1 MSLTPARLDAFSGK
15 SKKCGNSHIPAGRK
29 CKKGGGMTER
39 FLKKGGGAVETLG
52 TIAGLT
58 ALATGHNSLSNAAFT
73 AASLGAAAKGEGKR
87 REGVRTKNVGLEARG
102 KQTRNVGL
110 TIAALS
116 AGADLHQR
124 HEIRKF
130 KKKHPPGSSHN
141 VVDLTAY
148 RINRGR

>member
-1 MSLTPARLDAFSGK
+1 MSLTPARLDALGK
-15 SKKCGNSHIPAGRK
+15 SKKCGNSHIPVGRK
-29 CKKGGGMTER
+29 CKKGAGMQTER
-39 FLKKGGGAVETLG
+39 FLKKGGGAVEALG

-87 REGVRTKNVGLEARG
+87 REGVRTKNTAMELGG
-102 KQTRNVGL
+102 KRSRNLAL
-110 TIAALS
+110 TIGALS
-116 AGADLHQR
+116 AGADLYQR